1 MNPVRYTLAV
11 LIALIASMLFAAGPA
26 TAQAYPSRP
35 VRMIV
40 PFPPGGIADLLA
52 RITAE
57 QLTRRL
63 GQQFVVENKLGA
75 GGNIGTEQV
84 AKAAPDGYSLVMLTS
99 GNIVINPLLYSNMGF
114 DPFTDLAP
122 VALVADV
129 PPVIAIPASLQAN
142 TLAEFIALAKAKPG
156 EFNYGSPGNATTT
169 HLYGDAFGRVAG
181 VRMVH
186 VPYKGVAL
194 AIADLATG
202 RLQFIP
208 VAAAPL
214 MPYLRAGSVRILAAA
229 TEKRLSALPD
239 IPTAAEAGL
248 PGYTFATWFAIMAP
262 AKTSPDIIATLNR
275 HIQDA
280 VSDPEMRKRFAAQA
294 LEPLHGSP
302 AEFAALIASD
312 RVKWEKIV
320 KDSGVKQE

>member
-1 MNPVRYTLAV
+1 MNPVRYALAV
-11 LIALIASMLFAAGPA
+11 LIAAFALVAAGAA
-26 TAQAYPSRP
+26 TAQTYPSRP
-35 VRMIV
+35 VRLIA
-40 PFPPGGIADLLA
+40 PFPPGGVADLLA

-63 GQQFVVENKLGA
+63 GQQFVVENKPGA

-84 AKAAPDGYSLVMLTS
+84 AKAAPDGYSLVLLSS
-99 GNIVINPLLYSNMGF
+99 GNIVINPHLYSNMGF

-122 VALVADV
+122 VALIADV
-129 PPVIAIPASLQAN
+129 PPVIAIPASLPAN
-142 TLAEFIALAKAKPG
+142 TLAEFIVLAKARPG
-156 EFNYGSPGNATTT
+156 EFNYGSPGIATTN

-202 RLQFIP
+202 RLQFMS

-214 MPYLRAGSVRILAAA
+214 MPHLRAGTVRILAAA
-229 TEKRLSALPD
+229 TGKRLSALPD
-239 IPTAAEAGL
+239 IRTTAEAGL

-262 AKTSPDIIATLNR
+262 AKTSPAIIATLNR

>member
-1 MNPVRYTLAV
+1 MNFIRYTLA
-11 LIALIASMLFAAGPA
+11 ALIAVSALIAAGGA
-26 TAQAYPSRP
+26 TAQTYPSRP
-35 VRMIV
+35 VRLVV
-40 PFPPGGIADLLA
+40 PFPPGGVADLLA

-63 GQQFVVENKLGA
+63 GQQFVVENRLGA
-75 GGNIGTEQV
+75 GGNIGTELV

-99 GNIVINPLLYSNMGF
+99 GNIVINPHIYSNMGF

-129 PPVIAIPASLQAN
+129 PPVIAIPASLPAQ
-142 TLAEFIALAKAKPG
+142 TLAEFIALARTRPG
-156 EFNYGSPGNATTT
+156 EFNYGSPGNATTN

-181 VRMVH
+181 VQMVH
-186 VPYKGVAL
+186 VPYKGVAF

-202 RLQFIP
+202 RLQFMS

-214 MPYLRAGSVRILAAA
+214 MPYVKAGSVRILAAA

-248 PGYTFATWFAIMAP
+248 PAYTFATWFAIMAP
-262 AKTSPDIIATLNR
+262 AKTSPEVIGTLNR
-275 HIQDA
+275 HVQDA
-280 VSDPEMRKRFAAQA
+280 VNDPEMRKRFAAQA

-320 KDSGVKQE
+320 KDSGVKLQ

>member
-1 MNPVRYTLAV
+1 MVRIVSAV
-11 LIALIASMLFAAGPA
+11 LGLVVVASVWG
-26 TAQAYPSRP
+26 QSYPSRP
-35 VRMIV
+35 ISMVIG
-40 PFPPGGIADLLA
+40 FAPGGGTDTASRIIAKKLS
-52 RITAE
+52 E
-57 QLTRRL
+57 NL
-63 GQQFVVENKLGA
+63 GQSVVVENKPGA

-84 AKAAPDGYSLVMLTS
+84 VKAAPDGYSLVLLSS
-99 GNIVINPLLYSNMGF
+99 GNIVINPHLYSNMGF

-122 VALVADV
+122 VARIADV
-129 PPVIAIPASLQAN
+129 PPVIAIPASLPAN
-142 TLAEFIALAKAKPG
+142 TLAEFIVLAKAKQG
-156 EFNYGSPGNATTT
+156 EFNYGSPGIATTN

-186 VPYKGVAL
+186 VPYKGVAF

-202 RLQFIP
+202 RLQFMS

-214 MPYLRAGSVRILAAA
+214 MPHVRAGTVRILAAA
-229 TEKRLSALPD
+229 TGKRLSALPD
-239 IPTAAEAGL
+239 IPTTAEAGL

>member
-1 MNPVRYTLAV
+1 MNPVRYAV
-11 LIALIASMLFAAGPA
+11 LVAAFALVAAAAA
-26 TAQAYPSRP
+26 TAQSYPSRP
-35 VRMIV
+35 VRLIV
-40 PFPPGGIADLLA
+40 PFPPGGVTDLLA

-63 GQQFVVENKLGA
+63 GQQFVVENKPGA
-75 GGNIGTEQV
+75 GGNIGAEQV
-84 AKAAPDGYSLVMLTS
+84 AKAAPDGYSLVLLPS
-99 GNIVINPLLYSNMGF
+99 SNIVINPHLYSKMGF

-122 VALVADV
+122 VALIADA
-129 PPVIAIPASLQAN
+129 PPVIAIPASLPAN
-142 TLAEFIALAKAKPG
+142 TLAEFIVLAKAKPG
-156 EFNYGSPGNATTT
+156 EFNYGSPGNGTPN
-169 HLYGDAFGRVAG
+169 HLYGDAFGRLSG
-181 VRMVH
+181 VQMVH
-186 VPYKGVAL
+186 VPYKGAAL

-202 RLQFIP
+202 RLQFMS
-208 VAAAPL
+208 VAA
-214 MPYLRAGSVRILAAA
+214 MPQMPHVKAGSVRLLAAA
-229 TEKRLSALPD
+229 TERRLSVLPD
-239 IPTAAEAGL
+239 ISTAAEAGL

-262 AKTSPDIIATLNR
+262 AKTSSGIIATLNR

-280 VSDPEMRKRFAAQA
+280 VNDPEMRKRFAAQA